1 MNDWT
6 VNPPPKESVANRA
19 DNRITVGRE
28 LPSLRP
34 RGVPDGAAG
43 ASTRAESDHAAAA
56 PAAAT
61 GRNSRKKCWSDGGE
75 GVHGAGDAEHDE
87 QRDVATSP
95 AEVIGPAGHGERG
108 DDGAGDDG
116 AKHQPHPPSAVAPLL
131 QRDAEQQGAEPVPEG
146 ADGLGDDHP

>member
-1 MNDWT
+1 MKDWT

-43 ASTRAESDHAAAA
+43 ASTRSDSDHAAAA

-61 GRNSRKKCWSDGGE
+61 GRNSRKKCWSDGSDGTWRRNSA
-75 GVHGAGDAEHDE
+75 GA
-87 QRDVATSP
+87 P
-95 AEVIGPAGHGERG
+95 AARAPIEPAAAAMALYRP
-108 DDGAGDDG
+108 
-116 AKHQPHPPSAVAPLL
+116 KP
-131 QRDAEQQGAEPVPEG
+131 
-146 ADGLGDDHP
+146 